1 MSKVLLVDDVDLF
14 LELEKSYLE
23 ECGYELITATSGEE
37 TLQRIE
43 EISPDI
49 ILLDYYMPQMN
60 GDEVC
65 RTLKKSER
73 WQKLPIIMVTA
84 AGQVEEI
91 EQCLQSG
98 CDDYVTKPVDKQE
111 LQEKIKRLLGKIAHQ
126 TSVRVSLSLPV
137 TIHADGQ
144 VFEAQTSDISRSGA
158 YLLCDAPLGE
168 NSPIDLRLSLPDG
181 EDLRLLGKVR
191 RRNPDSGDGFG
202 VYFIHP
208 GEKEQQVLAGLV
220 ESGGVQPPVDSVED
234 GDVMSSEERQ
244 RLQQLEQECARLQA
258 ENEEVK
264 QRVAALEQEN
274 QEFADQF
281 VQVEEVNNNL
291 TNLYI
296 ASSRLHSTLDRDE
309 ALAIIKEV
317 VINFV
322 GAEKFAILVHDD
334 TDDVLRFETGEGF
347 DENEVFPEIKYGEG
361 ILGQTAQ
368 NKEDYFVEG
377 SIVEGSDDLAKPL
390 VAIPLVIHDEVIGLL
405 VIYSLFVQKEQLDPI
420 DFQLFSM
427 LGEHAATA
435 LFSSALYSK
444 SERKRQTYQSFMDL
458 LLK

>member
-1 MSKVLLVDDVDLF
+1 MAKVLLVDDVELF

-23 ECGYELITATSGEE
+23 ECEYELVTATSGEE
-37 TLQRIE
+37 TLRRIDE
-43 EISPDI
+43 LAPDI
-49 ILLDYYMPQMN
+49 ILLDFYMPEMN

-65 RTLKKSER
+65 RSLKKSDR
-73 WQKLPIIMVTA
+73 WQHLPIIMVTA
-84 AGQVEEI
+84 AGQMEEI
-91 EQCLQSG
+91 QQCLEAG

-111 LQEKIKRLLGKIAHQ
+111 LQEKIRRLLGKIDHQ
-126 TSVRVSLSLPV
+126 TSERINASLSV
-137 TIHADGQ
+137 IIRSGGQ
-144 VFEAQTSDISRSGA
+144 EYQARTRDISMTGA
-158 YLLCDAPLGE
+158 YLQSDAPFYE
-168 NSPIDLRLSLPDG
+168 NSPVDLHLTLPDG
-181 EDLRLLGKVR
+181 EGLRLLGKVK
-191 RRNPDSGDGFG
+191 RRNPENREGFG

-208 GEKEQQVLAGLV
+208 GEQELATLRSLVQGGTIILQDEGTMDTDSQPRLKE
-220 ESGGVQPPVDSVED
+220 
-234 GDVMSSEERQ
+234 
-244 RLQQLEQECARLQA
+244 LEQECARLKA

-264 QRVAALEQEN
+264 SRIADLEKEN
-274 QEFADQF
+274 QEFAGQF
-281 VQVEEVNNNL
+281 VQIEEVNNNL
-291 TNLYI
+291 TSLYI

-322 GAEKFAILVHDD
+322 GAEKFAILIHDD
-334 TDDVLRFETGEGF
+334 ADGVLRYETGEGF
-347 DENEVFPEIKYGEG
+347 EDDEEFPDVPIGEG
-361 ILGQTAQ
+361 ILGETAE

-377 SIVEGSDDLAKPL
+377 SIVEGSDDLSQPL

-405 VIYSLFVQKEQLDPI
+405 AVYSLFVQKEQLDPI

>member
-1 MSKVLLVDDVDLF
+1 MSKVLLVDDVELF
-14 LELEKSYLE
+14 LELEKAYLD
-23 ECGYELITATSGEE
+23 ECGYELLTATSGEE
-37 TLQRIE
+37 TLKSIDE
-43 EISPDI
+43 LAPDI
-49 ILLDYYMPQMN
+49 ILLDFYMPEMN

-65 RTLKKSER
+65 KALKKSER
-73 WQKLPIIMVTA
+73 WQNIPIIMVTA
-84 AGQVEEI
+84 AGQAEEI
-91 EQCLQSG
+91 RQCLEAG

-111 LQEKIKRLLGKIAHQ
+111 LQEKIKRLLGQADEQ
-126 TSVRVSLSLPV
+126 GTDRVSCVLPV
-137 TIHADGQ
+137 SVHADGQ
-144 VFEAQTSDISRSGA
+144 VLQAQTRELSMSGA
-158 YLLCDAPLGE
+158 YLRSDASLAE
-168 NSPIDLRLSLPDG
+168 NSPVDLCLTLPDG
-181 EDLRLLGKVR
+181 SPLRLLGKVSR
-191 RRNPDSGDGFG
+191 SAGEGGFG

-208 GEKEQQVLAGLV
+208 GEEELALLSGLIQGHEQAGA
-220 ESGGVQPPVDSVED
+220 DDD
-234 GDVMSSEERQ
+234 GDSMNRDQQ
-244 RLQQLEQECARLQA
+244 RLQELEQECARLKA
-258 ENEEVK
+258 EAEAAQE
-264 QRVAALEQEN
+264 RIAALEREN

-281 VQVEEVNNNL
+281 VQIEEVNNNL

-296 ASSRLHSTLDRDE
+296 ASSRLHSTLDRGE

-322 GAEKFAILVHDD
+322 GAEKFAILSHDD
-334 TDDVLRFETGEGF
+334 AEGLLSYEAGEGF
-347 DENEVFPEIKYGEG
+347 EDDEEFPDIQIGEG

-377 SIVEGSDDLAKPL
+377 SIVEGSDDPLRPL

-405 VIYSLFVQKEQLDPI
+405 AIYRLFVQKERLDPV

-444 SERKRQTYQSFMDL
+444 SERKRQTYQGFMDL